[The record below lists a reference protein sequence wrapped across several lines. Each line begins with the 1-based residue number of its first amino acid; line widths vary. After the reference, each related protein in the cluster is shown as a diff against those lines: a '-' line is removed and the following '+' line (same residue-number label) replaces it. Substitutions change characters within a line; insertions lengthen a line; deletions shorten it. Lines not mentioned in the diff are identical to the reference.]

1 MCDFCLLVLGVGL
14 VWVFCVF
21 LVVGEHIQGNRFG
34 GDLMKLEATPLQ
46 LGFYRLN
53 FGSLE

>member
-1 MCDFCLLVLGVGL
+1 MSFCCFWVFGL
-14 VWVFCVF
+14 VWVVCVF
-21 LVVGEHIQGNRFG
+21 LVVGEHIQGNLVFG

-46 LGFYRLN
+46 LGLYRLN